1 MPHHD
6 LMVRWWLKPEEIEN
20 GAGNADLFSVKLLVA
35 LGQNITA
42 AKVGK
47 SGYGR
52 TPHQRVEI

>member
-1 MPHHD
+1 
-6 LMVRWWLKPEEIEN
+6 MVRWWLKPEEIEN